1 MYLRRLLARF
11 GVDRESIIKTRGVG
25 WLGQRLNDPEIWH
38 LGRRSVA
45 GGASLGLFLAF
56 IPLPVQML
64 IAAPTAI
71 ALRVNL
77 TVTIACVWITN
88 PLTMAPIFLFA
99 FKIGTW
105 LMGAETNPGTGEFE
119 ISFASMT
126 AVFREIWKPLI
137 IGCFVCGL
145 SASAVGNLAVRW
157 LWRLQLIYRRNKRRN
172 RPN

>member
-1 MYLRRLLARF
+1 MNLRNLLARL
-11 GVDRESIIKTRGVG
+11 GVDRESIIRSKGIG
-25 WLGQRLNDPEIWH
+25 WLGQRLNDPDIWH
-38 LGRRSVA
+38 FGRRSVA
-45 GGASLGLFLAF
+45 GGVSLGLFLAF

-77 TVTIACVWITN
+77 AVTIACVWITN

-99 FKIGTW
+99 FKIGSW
-105 LMGAETNPGTGEFE
+105 LMGAEPNPAMMEFE

-126 AVFREIWKPLI
+126 AVFKEIWRPLL

-145 SASAVGNLAVRW
+145 SVSAIGYLSVRW
-157 LWRLQLIYRRNKRRN
+157 LWRLRLVYQRSKRKN
-172 RPN
+172 RSN